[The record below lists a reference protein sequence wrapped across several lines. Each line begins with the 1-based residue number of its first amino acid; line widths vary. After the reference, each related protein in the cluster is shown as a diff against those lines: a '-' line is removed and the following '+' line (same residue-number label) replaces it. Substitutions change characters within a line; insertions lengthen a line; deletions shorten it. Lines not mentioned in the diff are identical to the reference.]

1 GRRRANLS
9 CNPCL
14 LRVATSMNRSRT
26 ENGMKRSAWM
36 VLALAFALGG
46 CSGSKSGPEASF
58 VEIPAGEWD
67 EMTGRLA
74 GAKDLDEAVAATREI
89 LARGGIATRDGERE
103 LVAAHPPAASF
114 SVSPGQVEHMAME
127 ARARGVRARL
137 EVAEFAHMLASFGW
151 EFPNGRS
158 RGDATQP
165 NRDIEDGY
173 TQERRSE
180 LQRERRQARES
191 ARKAEEDAYKAWQAS
206 VTDGPNARHDAA
218 RARIDA
224 ANKALRAASGA
235 DAKAAARAEV
245 DAARQELAAAR
256 EAARAARDTLRERQ
270 AARALQRDAARESER
285 TEDTYA
291 RRIGPEYGA
300 GEDFQLALERWV
312 QAAAKEPE
320 AEASFVPL
328 FIAGMA
334 RLQDPP

>member
-1 GRRRANLS
+1 
-9 CNPCL
+9 
-14 LRVATSMNRSRT
+14 
-26 ENGMKRSAWM
+26 
-36 VLALAFALGG
+36 
-46 CSGSKSGPEASF
+46 
-58 VEIPAGEWD
+58 
-67 EMTGRLA
+67 
-74 GAKDLDEAVAATREI
+74 
-89 LARGGIATRDGERE
+89 
-103 LVAAHPPAASF
+103 
-114 SVSPGQVEHMAME
+114 
-127 ARARGVRARL
+127 
-137 EVAEFAHMLASFGW
+137 
-151 EFPNGRS
+151 
-158 RGDATQP
+158 
-165 NRDIEDGY
+165 
-173 TQERRSE
+173 
-180 LQRERRQARES
+180 
-191 ARKAEEDAYKAWQAS
+191 
-206 VTDGPNARHDAA
+206 DGPNARHDAA

-334 RLQDPP
+334 RLQDPPVDLADPQRRALGRPGSALPVKGAGPRSGQTRLSLLEMQLIIAAFDRRSGTGDDEALAMAFREVVDGKAEEVEAALA